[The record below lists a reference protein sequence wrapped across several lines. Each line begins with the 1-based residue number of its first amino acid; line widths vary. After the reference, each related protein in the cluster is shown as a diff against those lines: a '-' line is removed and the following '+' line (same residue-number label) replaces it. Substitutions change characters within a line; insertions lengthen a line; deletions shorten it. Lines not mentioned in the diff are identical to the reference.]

1 MERIQ
6 EYQIS
11 DMELKKMQKIELE
24 MLIELDRICR
34 KYGISYSLDGGT
46 LLGAVRHKGFI
57 PWDDDVDVIML
68 RKEYVKFRKACKE
81 EMDKKRFFLQDYR
94 TDSHYRWGYAKIR
107 RKGTEYVRLGQETL
121 KQKTGVCIDIFVV
134 DQVPDTWILRRVH
147 HFICFCIRKM
157 LYAPVGAVN
166 ASSWFMRKWYDLLS
180 KIPRNFSFWLR
191 DLLAYNSNK
200 KRTELISHYTL
211 EYPRSCRYG
220 LPRKCFDEMIEMEF
234 EGRKFWGFKEYD
246 IYLSLYYGDYMQL
259 PPVEKRKS
267 HLKISKLKLID
278 VEV

>member
-1 MERIQ
+1 MEKIQ

-11 DMELKKMQKIELE
+11 ATELKKLQKIELE
-24 MLIELDRICR
+24 MLIELDRICK

-68 RKEYVKFRKACKE
+68 REEYVKFRKACKE

-94 TDSHYRWGYAKIR
+94 TDSYYRWGYAKIR

-157 LYAPVGAVN
+157 LYAPVGSVN
-166 ASSWFMRKWYDLLS
+166 ASSWLMRKWYGLLN

-191 DLLAYNSNK
+191 DILAYHSNK

-220 LPRKCFDEMIEMEF
+220 LPRKCFDEMMEMEF
-234 EGRKFWGFKEYD
+234 EGRKFPVFKEYD
-246 IYLSLYYGDYMQL
+246 IYLTMYYGDYMQL

-267 HLKISKLKLID
+267 HLKISKLKLIE